1 MPKVFITRLIPEAGP
16 KMLREKGFEVEVS
29 EIDGVMP
36 REELLKRVKGADAI
50 LSLLTD
56 KMDGELFDAAGPQ
69 LKIAANY
76 AVGYDNIDLAAAAER
91 KIITTNT
98 PNVLT
103 ESVAEMT
110 VALIFGIAKRM
121 AEADNF
127 MRTGQY
133 KGWAPMLLM
142 GQDVIGKTVGLVGL
156 GRIGVSV
163 AKMMSRGF
171 DCPVLYY
178 DVVRNEAA
186 EKEFGLKF
194 VSLEELLK
202 SSDFVSL
209 HTPLTPQT
217 KHLIGEAQ
225 LKMMKSSAYL
235 VNTARGP
242 VIDENALVEALKN
255 NVIRGAALDV
265 YEGEPKMAPG
275 LAELKNTI
283 LLPHIASAT
292 EATRDH
298 MSELAAQN
306 IIAVL
311 EGKEA
316 LTPIKK

>member
-1 MPKVFITRLIPEAGP
+1 MPKVFITRQIPEAGP
-16 KMLREKGFEVEVS
+16 KILREKGFEVEIS

-36 REELLKRVKGADAI
+36 REMLLQRVKGADAI

-56 KMDGELFDAAGPQ
+56 KMNGELFDAAGPQ
-69 LKIAANY
+69 LKIVANF
-76 AVGYDNIDLAAAAER
+76 AVGYDNIDLVAAAAR

-110 VALIFGIAKRM
+110 IALIFGIAKRM

-133 KGWAPMLLM
+133 QGWGPMLLL

-156 GRIGVSV
+156 GHIGVSV
-163 AKMMSRGF
+163 AKRMNRGF
-171 DCPVLYY
+171 DCPILYY

-186 EKEFGLKF
+186 EKELGLKF

-202 SSDFVSL
+202 ESDFVSL

-217 KHLIGEAQ
+217 KHLIGEAE
-225 LKMMKSSAYL
+225 LKMMKKSTYL
-235 VNTARGP
+235 INTSRGP
-242 VIDENALVEALKN
+242 VIDEKALVEALKN
-255 NVIRGAALDV
+255 SVIRGAALDV
-265 YEGEPKMAPG
+265 YEEEPKMAPG
-275 LAELKNTI
+275 LVDLKNTI

-292 EATRDH
+292 ETTRDH

-306 IIAVL
+306 IAAVL

-316 LTPIKK
+316 LTPIKI